1 VARKPVVINN
11 THIILAS
18 GSPRRSFLLSECHI
32 PFSVKPSNI
41 EEIVPSHISVRDSPE
56 FLAVE
61 KAKACPHHCASNEL
75 ILSADTSVFLGDDIL
90 NKPENYQEAVDM
102 ISKLSETQHEVITGF
117 CIKNTDK
124 LHSESVLSLVEFDFI
139 SQEEIDFYI
148 KHFKPFDKAGG
159 YGIQDWI
166 GWCKIKRIEG
176 SYSNILG
183 LPMRE
188 VYQQLKGF
196 KS

>member
-1 VARKPVVINN
+1 MARKPRVISN

-41 EEIVPSHISVRDSPE
+41 EEIVPAHIALRDSPE
-56 FLAVE
+56 YLAVE
-61 KAKACPHHCASNEL
+61 KAKACSHNCAPNEL
-75 ILSADTSVFLGDDIL
+75 ILSADTSVFLGDEIL
-90 NKPENYQEAVDM
+90 NKPANYQEAVDM

-117 CIKNTDK
+117 CIKQK
-124 LHSESVLSLVEFDFI
+124 SKQLSQSVLSLVEFDKI
-139 SQEEIDFYI
+139 SSDEIDFYI
-148 KHFKPFDKAGG
+148 EQFKPFDKAGG

-188 VYQQLKGF
+188 VYQQLRSF
-196 KS
+196 NS

>member
-1 VARKPVVINN
+1 MITD

-18 GSPRRSFLLSECHI
+18 GSPRRSFLLAECRI

-41 EEIVPSHISVRDSPE
+41 EEIVPSHISIRDSPE
-56 FLAVE
+56 YLAVE

-75 ILSADTSVFLGDDIL
+75 ILSADTSVFLGDQIL
-90 NKPENYQEAVDM
+90 NKPTNDKEAIDM

-117 CIKNTDK
+117 CIKHNSK
-124 LHSESVLSLVEFDFI
+124 QLSQSVLSLVEFDKI
-139 SQEEIDFYI
+139 TADEIDFYI
-148 KHFKPFDKAGG
+148 EQFKPFDKAGG

-188 VYQQLKGF
+188 VYQQLRSF
-196 KS
+196 NS